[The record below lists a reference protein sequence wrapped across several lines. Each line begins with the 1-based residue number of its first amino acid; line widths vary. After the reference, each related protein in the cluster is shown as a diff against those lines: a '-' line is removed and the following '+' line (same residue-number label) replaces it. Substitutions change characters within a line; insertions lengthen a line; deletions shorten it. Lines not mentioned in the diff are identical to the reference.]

1 MELEQKMANIQ
12 QENVRLKADNEML
25 LDIIVQM
32 KITLNRLIDRYI
44 TEENSERV

>member
-32 KITLNRLIDRYI
+32 KITLNRLIDRYM